1 MSDCSDLDEEEKA
14 LKRKQRQEMKL
25 QNVLT
30 KEEAAN
36 KNIYAEDT
44 NKLDIIMNL
53 NSLKL
58 LAISKQIEIY
68 PGQEVDL
75 SQFVSIM
82 KTILLG
88 TTLSIRDDFIQSLV
102 DLFYRCNKNSG
113 HTIKFEDL
121 TSYLIEHEI

>member
-75 SQFVSIM
+75 S
-82 KTILLG
+82 
-88 TTLSIRDDFIQSLV
+88 
-102 DLFYRCNKNSG
+102 
-113 HTIKFEDL
+113 
-121 TSYLIEHEI
+121 

>member
-14 LKRKQRQEMKL
+14 LKRRQRLEAKQA
-25 QNVLT
+25 NVLS

-68 PGQEVDL
+68 PGEEVDL
-75 SQFVSIM
+75 S
-82 KTILLG
+82 
-88 TTLSIRDDFIQSLV
+88 
-102 DLFYRCNKNSG
+102 
-113 HTIKFEDL
+113 
-121 TSYLIEHEI
+121 

>member
-14 LKRKQRQEMKL
+14 LKRKERQEMKL

-68 PGQEVDL
+68 PG
-75 SQFVSIM
+75 
-82 KTILLG
+82 
-88 TTLSIRDDFIQSLV
+88 
-102 DLFYRCNKNSG
+102 
-113 HTIKFEDL
+113 
-121 TSYLIEHEI
+121 

>member
-30 KEEAAN
+30 KEGAAN

-75 SQFVSIM
+75 S
-82 KTILLG
+82 
-88 TTLSIRDDFIQSLV
+88 
-102 DLFYRCNKNSG
+102 
-113 HTIKFEDL
+113 
-121 TSYLIEHEI
+121 

>member
-30 KEEAAN
+30 KEEAAT

-75 SQFVSIM
+75 S
-82 KTILLG
+82 
-88 TTLSIRDDFIQSLV
+88 
-102 DLFYRCNKNSG
+102 
-113 HTIKFEDL
+113 
-121 TSYLIEHEI
+121 

>member
-14 LKRKQRQEMKL
+14 VKRKQRQEMKL

-68 PGQEVDL
+68 PG
-75 SQFVSIM
+75 
-82 KTILLG
+82 
-88 TTLSIRDDFIQSLV
+88 
-102 DLFYRCNKNSG
+102 
-113 HTIKFEDL
+113 
-121 TSYLIEHEI
+121 

>member
-25 QNVLT
+25 QNVIT

-68 PGQEVDL
+68 PG
-75 SQFVSIM
+75 
-82 KTILLG
+82 
-88 TTLSIRDDFIQSLV
+88 
-102 DLFYRCNKNSG
+102 
-113 HTIKFEDL
+113 
-121 TSYLIEHEI
+121 

>member
-68 PGQEVDL
+68 PG
-75 SQFVSIM
+75 
-82 KTILLG
+82 
-88 TTLSIRDDFIQSLV
+88 
-102 DLFYRCNKNSG
+102 
-113 HTIKFEDL
+113 
-121 TSYLIEHEI
+121 